1 MPIAG
6 QVVKNNTPSTAKNVP
21 TAIGA
26 RADFA
31 KRLHEYHQW
40 RQDLFQVLQEYQY
53 WIEQHDLNEG
63 GTDDLQIYELM
74 EQLRSDK
81 LVVALVGEFS
91 RGKTELIN
99 AIFFADYKQR
109 LLPSSAGRTT
119 MCPTELQYD
128 VKVDPCI
135 RLLPIETRKT
145 SVTISE
151 YKRTPVHW
159 TTIHL
164 HKLDAP
170 QEIAEAFSEIVK
182 VKKVSLR
189 EAHEL
194 GLYRPTGE
202 GPVSNS
208 EMIEVPVWRHAIINF
223 PHPLLK
229 QGLVIL
235 DTPGL
240 NALGTEPE
248 LTMSLLPQAHAVLF
262 ALAADTGVTRTDLD
276 VWTQHVCPATAAK
289 PNTRLAILNKI
300 DTLWDDLQ
308 SRETSDATIARQVNE
323 VASILDLDPNAV
335 FPVSAQKG
343 LVAKIKGEAALIQR
357 SGITRIEQKLA
368 TDVLAAKQQL
378 LRDKL
383 VRDLGAR
390 IRGTGELVD
399 TKLKAVSYQIAELKT
414 LGGKSLDDIRTAIAE
429 LRADRE
435 RYDKELISFQATR
448 TVLSSQAKVLMSYMN
463 MAEFDQLMKRARRDM
478 QQSWT
483 TRGLKES
490 MAILFAGI
498 VEMMEKATT
507 HAQDIKTAVE
517 QSYHRFHQE
526 FGLPSLAPAPFGLD
540 PYRDALRQLEIEAEA
555 FRNSALVTVTEQ
567 HFVIKKFFIALGG
580 RARDIAN
587 QANEASKNWFRSIML
602 PVSQQIQEHKS
613 AMDRRLE
620 NLRKAQENLDSLST
634 KISEME
640 TVKKDLEGQR
650 ERTKLLVM
658 RLQRPLA

>member
-1 MPIAG
+1 MPTAG
-6 QVVKNNTPSTAKNVP
+6 NIVKNAETHPAAGAANNVV
-21 TAIGA
+21 
-26 RADFA
+26 RADFGR
-31 KRLHEYHQW
+31 RLHEYHQW
-40 RQDLFQVLQEYQY
+40 RQDLFQVLQEYQT
-53 WIEQHDLNEG
+53 WIEQHGLSEG
-63 GTDDLQIYELM
+63 GQEDLQIYELM

-109 LLPSSAGRTT
+109 LLPSAAGRTT

-128 VKVDPCI
+128 AKLDPCI

-145 SVTISE
+145 SVTINE

-159 TTIHL
+159 STIHI
-164 HKLDAP
+164 HKLDSP

-182 VKKVSLR
+182 TKKVSLR

-194 GLYRPTGE
+194 GLYHKE
-202 GPVSNS
+202 GDGPISNS

-248 LTMSLLPQAHAVLF
+248 LTMNLLPQAHAILF
-262 ALAADTGVTRTDLD
+262 ILAADTGVTKTDLD
-276 VWTQHVCPATAAK
+276 VWSQHVCPATAAK
-289 PNTRLAILNKI
+289 PNARLALLNKI
-300 DTLWDDLQ
+300 DALWDDLQ
-308 SRETSDATIARQVNE
+308 PREVSDATIARQVNE
-323 VASILDLDPNAV
+323 VASILDLDPAAV

-343 LVAKIKGEAALIQR
+343 LLGKVKKETDLIQR
-357 SGITRIEQKLA
+357 SGLSRIEQKLA
-368 TDVLAAKQQL
+368 GDVLASKQQL

-390 IRGTGELVD
+390 IRATGELVD
-399 TKLKAVSYQIAELKT
+399 TKLKSVSYQIAELKT
-414 LGGKSLDDIRTAIAE
+414 LGSKNLDEIRATIAE
-429 LRADRE
+429 LRKERE

-448 TVLSSQAKVLMSYMN
+448 SALSSQAKVLMSYMN
-463 MAEFDQLMKRARRDM
+463 MAEFDQVIKRSRKDM

-490 MAILFAGI
+490 MEVLFAGI
-498 VEMMEKATT
+498 VELMEKATT
-507 HAQDIKTAVE
+507 HAKDIKAAVE
-517 QSYHRFHQE
+517 QSYHRFHKE
-526 FGLPSLAPAPFGLD
+526 YGLPALAPAAFALD
-540 PYRDALRQLEIEAEA
+540 SYRDALRELEAQAEA
-555 FRNSALVTVTEQ
+555 FRNSAAMTITEQ
-567 HFVIKKFFIALGG
+567 HFVIKKFFTTMVS
-580 RARDIAN
+580 RARTITN
-587 QANEASKNWFRSIML
+587 EANESSKNWFRSIMQ
-602 PVSQQIQEHKS
+602 PVSDQILEHKN

-620 NLRKAQENLDSLST
+620 NLRKAQENLDGLST
-634 KISEME
+634 KIAEME
-640 TVKKDLEGQR
+640 VTKKDLEAQR
-650 ERTKLLVM
+650 ERVKLLVM
-658 RLQRPLA
+658 RLQRPLN